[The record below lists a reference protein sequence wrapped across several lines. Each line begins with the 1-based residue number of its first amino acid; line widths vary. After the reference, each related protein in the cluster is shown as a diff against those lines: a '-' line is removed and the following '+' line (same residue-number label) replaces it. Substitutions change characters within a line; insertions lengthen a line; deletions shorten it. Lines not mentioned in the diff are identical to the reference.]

1 MRSVR
6 SSTVG
11 HPVAEV
17 KVTTTASLLA
27 FRACTT
33 DDVKRIV
40 MKSPTKSCALDSIPT
55 FILKESID
63 ALLPFLTA
71 MSNASMLQ
79 SSLPQSQKRHAIV
92 TPLLKKSSLDPGELK
107 NYRPVSNLTFVS
119 KIVEKL
125 ISEQLIEYLRVNN
138 LMPRL
143 QSACRRHHSTE
154 TALLR
159 VMSDLLHAADNRRV
173 SLLGLLDLS
182 AAFDCVDHDIL
193 LQRLRTAF
201 GINGLALEWVRSFL
215 VQRTQRVNFGGRLSS
230 IGYLVCGVPQGS
242 VLGPLLFLLYTAE

>member
-1 MRSVR
+1 M
-6 SSTVG
+6 
-11 HPVAEV
+11 
-17 KVTTTASLLA
+17 
-27 FRACTT
+27 T
-33 DDVKRIV
+33 DDVRRIV

-55 FILKESID
+55 FMLKESID
-63 ALLPFLTA
+63 VLLPFLTA
-71 MSNASMLQ
+71 MSNASMLEG
-79 SSLPQSQKRHAIV
+79 SLPQSQRHAIV

-125 ISEQLIEYLRVNN
+125 ISEQLLEYLRVNN

-143 QSACRRHHSTE
+143 QSAYRRYHSTE

-201 GINGLALEWVRSFL
+201 GVDGLALEWVRSFL
-215 VQRTQRVNFGGRLSS
+215 VQRTQRVNFGGCRSAKP
-230 IGYLVCGVPQGS
+230 Y
-242 VLGPLLFLLYTAE
+242 A

>member
-1 MRSVR
+1 MVQPYPKFLQYFDSKVRSVR

-17 KVTTTASLLA
+17 KVTTTSSLLA
-27 FRACTT
+27 FRACTI
-33 DDVKRIV
+33 DDVRRIV

-55 FILKESID
+55 FMLKELID
-63 ALLPFLTA
+63 VLLPFLTA
-71 MSNASMLQ
+71 MSNASILEG
-79 SSLPQSQKRHAIV
+79 SLPQSQRHAIV

-107 NYRPVSNLTFVS
+107 NYRPVSKLTFVS

-125 ISEQLIEYLRVNN
+125 ISEQLLEYLRVNN

-143 QSACRRHHSTE
+143 QSAYRRYHSTE

-182 AAFDCVDHDIL
+182 A
-193 LQRLRTAF
+193 
-201 GINGLALEWVRSFL
+201 
-215 VQRTQRVNFGGRLSS
+215 
-230 IGYLVCGVPQGS
+230 
-242 VLGPLLFLLYTAE
+242 

>member
-1 MRSVR
+1 
-6 SSTVG
+6 
-11 HPVAEV
+11 
-17 KVTTTASLLA
+17 
-27 FRACTT
+27 
-33 DDVKRIV
+33 
-40 MKSPTKSCALDSIPT
+40 
-55 FILKESID
+55 LKESID

-71 MSNASMLQ
+71 MSNASMLEGN
-79 SSLPQSQKRHAIV
+79 LPQSQRHAIV
-92 TPLLKKSSLDPGELK
+92 TPLLKKSSLDPGELR

-143 QSACRRHHSTE
+143 QSAYRRHHSTE

-201 GINGLALEWVRSFL
+201 GVNGLALEWVRSFL

-230 IGYLVCGVPQGS
+230 IGYLVCGVPQVS
-242 VLGPLLFLLYTAE
+242 VLGPLLFLLYTYSGIVRRRCRVWVNSTHLR